1 MDTPE
6 SVSVVAATR
15 ALFALPRGS
24 FSEVSL
30 ARARGLDDAPS
41 RVSLADALVASMAYL
56 GFGLST
62 VGARG
67 ASAPT
72 TWNAD
77 IGDVK
82 SPGAAASLGEEALL
96 RESCGR
102 VASC

>member
-1 MDTPE
+1 M
-6 SVSVVAATR
+6 S
-15 ALFALPRGS
+15 LP
-24 FSEVSL
+24 
-30 ARARGLDDAPS
+30 RARGFKDALS
-41 RVSLADALVASMAYL
+41 RVSLADALVASVAYL
-56 GFGLST
+56 GFGRST
-62 VGARG
+62 VGARVATV